1 MKLYEVCIEQ
11 DYAEPTTV
19 AIAISKENA
28 YKEKQEWIEQYGNNE
43 VFIQETET
51 ID

>member
-11 DYAEPTTV
+11 DFADSTTV
-19 AIAISKENA
+19 AIAISVENA
-28 YKEKQEWIEQYGNNE
+28 YEEMQKWIEDYGDA
-43 VFIQETET
+43 VFIFETET

>member
-1 MKLYEVCIEQ
+1 MKIYEICIEQ

-28 YKEKQEWIEQYGNNE
+28 YKEKQEWIEQYYNSE
-43 VFIQETET
+43 VFIRETET